1 MYCHV
6 RGCREII
13 SGTKSGPFCF
23 VHLKDA
29 IEATAM
35 KPVYMRGKG
44 YGSSACYY
52 CGNVIEFR
60 FGLYARHLN
69 HERKVCVGSGQEIAL
84 LLAE

>member
-1 MYCHV
+1 
-6 RGCREII
+6 
-13 SGTKSGPFCF
+13 
-23 VHLKDA
+23 
-29 IEATAM
+29 M
-35 KPVYMRGKG
+35 KPVYMRGQG
-44 YGSSACYY
+44 YGSSSCYY